1 MSRSVRA
8 WPIFLLLA
16 VMLVAFF
23 WWNHQASQDIRDVTS
38 RYDQG
43 RIKLAQLQE
52 EEITLQENLKL
63 VGTDAFIEHQAR
75 TEYGYMRDDEIRLV
89 ITNPEVLYGTDEV
102 PVR

>member
-16 VMLVAFF
+16 VMLAAFL
-23 WWNHQASQDIRDVTS
+23 WWNHHASLNIQSV
-38 RYDQG
+38 DQQHNQN

-52 EEITLQENLKL
+52 EEITLQEELKL
-63 VGTDAFIEHQAR
+63 VGTDAFIENQAR
-75 TEYGYMRDDEIRLV
+75 TEYGYMRDDEIRFV
-89 ITNPEVLYGTDEV
+89 ITNPEVLYGTEDV